1 MTLALLPRARL
12 FACYKTC
19 EASCWF
25 SALWTCVFHSS
36 CFRLSSCL
44 DSFLNFPT
52 LTAETLLLVIV
63 CFHLLRPSVA
73 VSASSLILFK
83 QPVLICVWIVTV
95 RCCSMKVPATCL
107 RMDP

>member
-63 CFHLLRPSVA
+63 CFHLLRPAVA